1 MSRKLSASA
10 SHLASADAPF
20 VAYLRVS
27 TDSQGERGL
36 GIEAQRAAVERF
48 AAEQGRR
55 IVAEVVEVA
64 SGSGADALSKRPK
77 LAEALRL
84 ARKVGGSVAV
94 AKLDRLSRSVAFI
107 AGLMA
112 TGVPFAVA
120 ELPHARP
127 FELHIFAAL
136 AEEERRRI
144 GARTS
149 DALAAK
155 RAQGV
160 KLGNPRPA
168 ASLARGLA
176 TRQAAAASH
185 AQSVATAIAAARA
198 AGAVSLAAIAAE
210 LNRRQVA
217 TSGGGSWFPA
227 TVKRALERLEAT
239 EAGAAAAA

>member
-10 SHLASADAPF
+10 SHLASASAPF

-48 AAEQGRR
+48 AAEQGRS
-55 IVAEVVEVA
+55 IIAEVVEVA

-77 LAEALRL
+77 LAEALRI
-84 ARKVGGSVAV
+84 ARRAGGSVAV

-149 DALAAK
+149 EALAAK

-176 TRQAAAASH
+176 TRRAGAEAHAQGVAAA
-185 AQSVATAIAAARA
+185 VAAARA
-198 AGAVSLAAIAAE
+198 AGASSLAAIAAE
-210 LNRRQVA
+210 LNRRGIA
-217 TSGGGSWFPA
+217 TAQGGTWYPA
-227 TVKRALERLEAT
+227 TVKRAVERLEAL
-239 EAGAAAAA
+239 EGAAAA